1 MATGSRATNGTRQAQ
16 ISDRGRRRRRE
27 PIEIE
32 GFGADTRCVLSHVP
46 SDTETQPLWSLGDK
60 VILGLIAFVMLGTS
74 AATFLG
80 LFS

>member
-1 MATGSRATNGTRQAQ
+1 
-16 ISDRGRRRRRE
+16 
-27 PIEIE
+27 
-32 GFGADTRCVLSHVP
+32 VLSHVP